1 MLIVRLLHI
10 LISFWFIA
18 GLIGRNLTFRQAG
31 QAAEVGSAV
40 ALLRASERFEL
51 LMVRPGSLAVLVLGF
66 LTAWLQGQPILGFLQ
81 GATTN
86 WLLAS
91 LALSLIPVLL
101 VVFVLLPHGKLRA
114 AAVAAA
120 LAAGSMT
127 PGLRAALADRAVIT
141 SRNAE
146 LAITAAIVVLMAA
159 KPF

>member
-31 QAAEVGSAV
+31 QAADVGPAV

-114 AAVAAA
+114 AAVEAA

-127 PGLRAALADRAVIT
+127 PGLRAALADRAVII

>member
-31 QAAEVGSAV
+31 QAADIGVTS
-40 ALLRASERFEL
+40 ALLRASERFER
-51 LMVRPGSLAVLVLGF
+51 LMVRPGGSAVLVLGL
-66 LTAWLQGQPILGFLQ
+66 LTAWLQGQPVLGFLQ

-91 LALSLIPVLL
+91 LMLSFSVVPLVILVLM
-101 VVFVLLPHGKLRA
+101 PRSRLRA
-114 AAVAAA
+114 QVLQAA
-120 LAAGSMT
+120 LAQGAIS
-127 PGLRAALADRAVIT
+127 PELRAALADRAVIA

-146 LAITAAIVVLMAA
+146 LLIVAAIVALMAL

>member
-31 QAAEVGSAV
+31 QAAEVGLAV

-81 GATTN
+81 GAATN